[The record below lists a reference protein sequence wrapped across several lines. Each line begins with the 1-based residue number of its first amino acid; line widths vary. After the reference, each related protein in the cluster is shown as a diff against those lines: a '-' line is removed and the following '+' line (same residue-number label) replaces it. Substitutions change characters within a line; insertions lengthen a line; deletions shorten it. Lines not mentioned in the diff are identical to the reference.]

1 MGWIALFFERV
12 LLVFPS
18 ISRTNRI
25 PHGLTDLLITL
36 GFFSLFVLSRHWFI
50 ARQQP
55 AWNLPR

>member
-1 MGWIALFFERV
+1 
-12 LLVFPS
+12 LVFPS
-18 ISRTNRI
+18 ISKTNRI